1 MKKRII
7 LITSLIIII
16 GVVLIKGVD
25 DKKTFKQDGVIFAL
39 TMDGETITSFPE
51 QGEYSVDIECENGK
65 GKWLVEE
72 WKVAI
77 ENISG
82 NVTCNIDFH
91 SNPTSLKTEVESVN
105 TTNNNG
111 YRYSGKQPDNWVWF
125 NNEKWRIIGSIP
137 VTLNDGTTSNLVK
150 IVRSSSIGGLVF
162 NSANSYTSWGSN
174 TLYDLLNNYYYG
186 KLDAT
191 GASPCLGYTTT
202 SYSLCNYKEIGIS
215 TDATD
220 YYGKMIKDV
229 YWNVGTV
236 SSTSTVISTAYT
248 TEAGTKSTVT
258 GKIGLMSASDYGYA
272 TSGITYSSIGLSSL
286 NGYEQNNW
294 LHDKGYEW
302 TLTPCDTSAVMYVY
316 HDGCIYKGSPTNGYA
331 VRPVVYLDSSVYIV
345 SGDGTKANPYQIGM

>member
-77 ENISG
+77 EKISG
-82 NVTCNIDFH
+82 NVTCNIDFQ
-91 SNPTSLKTEVESVN
+91 SNPTSLKTEVESKAQ
-105 TTNNNG
+105 TNVNG
-111 YRYSGKQPDNWVWF
+111 YRYSGKQPDNWVEF
-125 NNEKWRIIGSIP
+125 NNEMWQIIGSIP
-137 VTLNDGTTSNLVK
+137 VTLSDGTTSNLVK
-150 IVRSSSIGGLVF
+150 IIKSESIGGLVF
-162 NSANSYTSWGSN
+162 NSAASNTTWGSN

-186 KLDAT
+186 KKDAT
-191 GASPCLGYTTT
+191 GGSSCSAYMAS
-202 SYSLCNYKEIGIS
+202 SYALCNYEDIGIS
-215 TDATD
+215 SDSTD

-236 SSTSTVISTAYT
+236 SGVAVGISATYAKETA
-248 TEAGTKSTVT
+248 TKTVT
-258 GKIGLMSASDYGYA
+258 GKIGLMNASDYGYA
-272 TSGITYSSIGLSSL
+272 TSGITYSSVGLSSL
-286 NGYEQNNW
+286 GSYEQNNW
-294 LHDKGYEW
+294 LFGQYNEW
-302 TLTPCDTSAVMYVY
+302 TLTPSSTTNMLDILYDASISTATA
-316 HDGCIYKGSPTNGYA
+316 TNGYT

-345 SGDGTKANPYQIGM
+345 SGDGSINNPYIIGMN